1 MNKKIKIIL
10 LIGIVGFLCGFL
22 VAKSL
27 TPDLAQVK
35 KSIVDDLRQK
45 LNSRIEK
52 GLIPFFGFP
61 EEVALTSLSG
71 ELVKIEENILEVKVR
86 NDFLGGDLFDYL
98 NQPDFYLKKVKV
110 DEATKIVERKGK
122 EMEQLRKEME
132 ELKGG
137 ALPLTP
143 YTETEISRE
152 DLKEG
157 VSVSVEAKTE
167 FRLEEDK
174 VIEAETVAV
183 AK

>member
-1 MNKKIKIIL
+1 MGTFFDTDGNE
-10 LIGIVGFLCGFL
+10 
-22 VAKSL
+22 
-27 TPDLAQVK
+27 
-35 KSIVDDLRQK
+35 
-45 LNSRIEK
+45 IEA
-52 GLIPFFGFP
+52 FTQ
-61 EEVALTSLSG
+61 EEID
-71 ELVKIEENILEVKVR
+71 EKIEEAK
-86 NDFLGGDLFDYL
+86 
-98 NQPDFYLKKVKV
+98 Q
-110 DEATKIVERKGK
+110 TGK
-122 EMEQLRKEME
+122 EELAGEME